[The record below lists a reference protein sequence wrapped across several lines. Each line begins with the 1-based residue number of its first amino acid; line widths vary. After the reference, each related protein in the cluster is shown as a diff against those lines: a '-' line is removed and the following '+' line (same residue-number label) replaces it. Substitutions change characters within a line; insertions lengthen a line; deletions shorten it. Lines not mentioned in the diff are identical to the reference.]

1 MTVVFKPIL
10 ERMAAGDVQQTC
22 AQAVISVDKA
32 EISWDGVCRYAGTIA
47 IYSRNEV
54 ELAGTVTAL
63 HPAVFVKESRFNGYT
78 TLHYE

>member
-32 EISWDGVCRYAGTIA
+32 EISWDDNNFIC
-47 IYSRNEV
+47 
-54 ELAGTVTAL
+54 
-63 HPAVFVKESRFNGYT
+63 FK
-78 TLHYE
+78 